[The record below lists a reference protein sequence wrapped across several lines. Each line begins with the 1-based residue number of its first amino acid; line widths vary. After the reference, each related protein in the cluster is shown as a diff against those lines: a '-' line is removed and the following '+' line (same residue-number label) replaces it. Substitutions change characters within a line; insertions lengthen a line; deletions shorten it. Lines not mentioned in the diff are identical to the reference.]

1 MGKKAKEHRKK
12 VAKRNQRISQQ
23 RYSAQNA
30 LTKLMKE
37 MALKKD
43 AENITIESGGK
54 EVPFEVITEPMTS
67 GIKGFELS
75 DEPVVKH
82 DGMTYNLENP
92 IETLKVDEVEPEF
105 DSAGFSIEDSE
116 IDIDID
122 MPGEFV
128 KVKDSND

>member
-54 EVPFEVITEPMTS
+54 EVPFEVITEPMIS

-75 DEPVVKH
+75 DEPK
-82 DGMTYNLENP
+82 
-92 IETLKVDEVEPEF
+92 F
-105 DSAGFSIEDSE
+105 DSAGFSIEDREE
-116 IDIDID
+116 IRNVFPANVEGSD
-122 MPGEFV
+122 EF
-128 KVKDSND
+128 NQANNE